1 MFFIST
7 IFKLSDSIN
16 IIFGN
21 DGLELFFFLQRSRG
35 DEESSSDDDYVPY
48 IPNKQRKKIQVN
60 IQKSYTLQSTKQ
72 IWKFIKVNL
81 IKSLIMLKD
90 CRQAP
95 SSPEIN
101 STERTII

>member
-1 MFFIST
+1 M
-7 IFKLSDSIN
+7 DWN
-16 IIFGN
+16 C
-21 DGLELFFFLQRSRG
+21 FFLQRSGG

-48 IPNKQRKKIQVN
+48 IPIKQRKKIQVN

-90 CRQAP
+90 CRQAS

-101 STERTII
+101 PTERTII